1 MSDDQAT
8 AIREELRAVA
18 REQLGKLAPYADF
31 DRAQL
36 AMTGWAGLEV
46 SETLDGAGVT
56 FAETAVVLEELGR
69 AAVRSGFVGTML
81 AVSALNECDQS
92 FGCEDLLRRLASGET
107 TAAVIVDDAEF
118 VLDAPSVDVI
128 LHCTAEGVVLLRE
141 PKVTARPLVDAT
153 REIGSVADADG
164 EAFEWKSE
172 AGWQRVRDRAALA
185 IACDSLGV
193 MEAMLQRTVAYA
205 GTREQF
211 GRAIG
216 SFQAVKHACA
226 DMLVHVTIA
235 RELVGTAVLA
245 VAGGQD
251 DAAVAAGD
259 EISVAASMAKSYVC
273 DAAVHDA
280 GKAMQLH
287 GGIGYTW
294 EGDVHRY
301 LKRAL
306 LNRDLFGSPIAHRA
320 LLARRYLN

>member
-1 MSDDQAT
+1 MSNDQAT

-18 REQLGKLAPYADF
+18 REQLSKLAPYADF
-31 DRAQL
+31 DRTQL
-36 AMTGWAGLEV
+36 AMTGWTGLEV
-46 SETLDGAGVT
+46 TETLDGAGVT

-128 LHCTAEGVVLLRE
+128 LHCTAEGVVLLHE
-141 PKVTARPLVDAT
+141 PQVEVRPLVDAT
-153 REIGSVADADG
+153 REIGSVSNAAG
-164 EAFEWKSE
+164 EAFEWTSE

-235 RELVGTAVLA
+235 HELVGTAVLA
-245 VAGGQD
+245 VAEGQD
-251 DAAVAAGD
+251 AT
-259 EISVAASMAKSYVC
+259 VAASMAKSYVC
-273 DAAVHDA
+273 DAAVQDA